1 MPVYADKRKVSVS
14 VGTQYGGRYG
24 FQTNIDTAD
33 SSALGHQEVTG
44 NTATP
49 VFFGCSRPKPARVRK
64 VSGTTSVSSFLDA
77 GVDFGSLTNWVLVQA
92 AKLGPAPRDTD
103 KSTLHY
109 VEIQGA
115 KYAWYAPKY
124 NTVKV
129 PGDLKNVVSGTDYC
143 FLGANYIEG
152 IIDVEGG
159 RLNKPPRACSETA
172 GQDGVDLV
180 STFISWPIPGT
191 LPVGWVPKQ

>member
-14 VGTQYGGRYG
+14 VGSQYGGRYG
-24 FQTNIDTAD
+24 FQTNIAAGDGQT
-33 SSALGHQEVTG
+33 LGHQEVTG
-44 NTATP
+44 NTNTP

-64 VSGTTSVSSFLDA
+64 VSETDSVSSFLDA
-77 GVDFGSLTNWVLVQA
+77 SVNFASLTNWVLVQA
-92 AKLGPAPRDTD
+92 AKLGPSPRDTA

-129 PGDLKNVVSGTDYC
+129 PGDLKNVVGGSDY
-143 FLGANYIEG
+143 
-152 IIDVEGG
+152 
-159 RLNKPPRACSETA
+159 
-172 GQDGVDLV
+172 
-180 STFISWPIPGT
+180 
-191 LPVGWVPKQ
+191 